1 MVELLT
7 NFLGGGF
14 LGGLLAFVICVFN
27 NIATFKKEEKVT
39 AKEFLIWVIIGFILA
54 GSLTAVIFAAA

>member
-14 LGGLLAFVICVFN
+14 LGGLLALVICMFN
-27 NIATFKKEEKVT
+27 NMAAFKKEDKVT
-39 AKEFLIWVIIGFILA
+39 ATEFLIWVIIGFILA